1 MMRVIE
7 MLSERKRA
15 ILKAIVSDYIQRAE
29 PVGSRTLARRYN
41 LGISPATIRNEMA
54 DLDEMGYL
62 EQPHTSAGRI
72 PSYKGYRYY
81 VDSLMEAEKL
91 SPADEERLSRILQQ
105 RLSKIDAVFNE
116 ATRVLSEV
124 SQYVSLIMTPI
135 FGQQVF
141 QQLRLVP
148 LDSQFVVVLMVTD
161 TGLVQNR
168 VMEIP
173 SGISAAELDQIADV
187 FTKHLK
193 GMPLEN
199 LNSTFL
205 QELYSVFS
213 RRNKALQVFL
223 ADLIAGFPYGEGEKV
238 YLGGTTN
245 ILRQPEFHD
254 VEKVRSLLQV
264 LEEKDHL
271 CRLLLD
277 MASEDIAIKI
287 GEENRCLQMKD
298 CSIVAASYEINGRRM
313 GTIGVLGPT
322 RMDYARVVSV
332 VEYMQK
338 LLSKTLGEFLF

>member
-1 MMRVIE
+1 
-7 MLSERKRA
+7 MLSDRKRA

-72 PSYKGYRYY
+72 PSYMGYRYF
-81 VDSLMEAEKL
+81 VDSLMETERL
-91 SPADEERLSRILQQ
+91 SPADEERLTRALQQ
-105 RLSKIDAVFNE
+105 RLSKIDTVFSQ

-141 QQLRLVP
+141 QQLQLVP
-148 LDSQFVVVLMVTD
+148 LDTHYVVVLLVTD

-173 SGISAAELDQIADV
+173 PGVSAAELDQIAQV
-187 FTKHLK
+187 FTKLLR

-199 LNSTFL
+199 LSSSFL

-213 RRNKALQVFL
+213 RRNKTLQHFL
-223 ADLIAGFPYGEGEKV
+223 VELVASFGYTGEEKV

-245 ILRQPEFHD
+245 ILKQPEFSD

-264 LEEKDHL
+264 LEERDHL
-271 CRLLLD
+271 CRLLMD
-277 MASEDIAIKI
+277 TASEDIAITI
-287 GEENRCLQMKD
+287 GEENKCILMKD
-298 CSIVAASYEINGRRM
+298 CSIVTACYEINGRRV

-338 LLSKTLGEFLF
+338 LLSKALAEFLC